1 MELSDKMNYSLAV
14 GAMKRIKKGL
24 DDIEQ
29 IYNLYSVHVPNEV
42 LAKLETIDSICDFI
56 INLKR

>member
-1 MELSDKMNYSLAV
+1 MNYSLAV

-29 IYNLYSVHVPNEV
+29 INNLYSVHVPNEV

>member
-29 IYNLYSVHVPNEV
+29 INNLYSVHVPNEV